1 MSTEPDHRKS
11 DPHSEYARRLD
22 GWRRAADSRDR
33 FDRHIS
39 LGRLL
44 TVGSGAVLGWW
55 IWESPALGA
64 GWILVPVVLFTLLA
78 VAHDRVIRGRRRAE
92 RAVSHYRAGLA
103 RLEDRWSGAGEPGT
117 RYRRVD
123 HPYAED
129 LDLFG
134 DGSLFQRICSARTRA
149 GEGRLAAWLQE
160 PAPVEEVRS
169 RQEAVQEL
177 RDRLDLREDLALL
190 GEEFRSGG
198 HPKELAAWATA
209 PAILSG
215 GSIPLVLIGL
225 VLLTIGSLTGWVT
238 GMWGPIPFLGFL
250 LLEGVA
256 AMIYRSRVRKVVAA
270 VERPGQ
276 DLDLLSQ
283 VLGRIER
290 ETFRSDR
297 LAGLRRALDTA
308 GLPPSRRIR
317 HLDRWIEL
325 LDSRRNQLF
334 APFAAV
340 LMWTTLL
347 AFAIE
352 AWRRVAGPAV
362 PRWLEAVAE
371 FEAIESLAAYSYE
384 NPDDP
389 FPEIVSEGPVFE
401 GEALGHPLIPAQRCV
416 RNDLRLGDGHRLF
429 IVSGSNMSGKSTL
442 LRAVGTN
449 TVLALAGAPVR
460 ARRLRLSPLAVGA
473 SIRIVDSLQ
482 EGSSR
487 FYSEIT
493 RLHQLQVMA
502 AGSNPVLF
510 LLDEIL
516 HGTNSH
522 DRRIGA
528 EAVVREFLERGGVG
542 LITTHDLALT
552 AIADGLGERA
562 VNIHFQD
569 RFVDGRMAFDYRIRP
584 GVVRKSNALQLMRS
598 VGLEV

>member
-1 MSTEPDHRKS
+1 VSTEPDRRGFA
-11 DPHSEYARRLD
+11 PHSEYARRLNR
-22 GWRRAADSRDR
+22 WRRAAVSSDR
-33 FDRHIS
+33 IDRRIS

-44 TVGSGAVLGWW
+44 TVGFGAVLGWW
-55 IWESPALGA
+55 IWRSPALGA
-64 GWILVPVVLFTLLA
+64 VWILVPVVLFILLA
-78 VAHDRVIRGRRRAE
+78 VAHERVIRGRRRAQ

-160 PAPVEEVRS
+160 PAPVEEVGS

-209 PAILSG
+209 PPILSG
-215 GSIPLVLIGL
+215 RSIPMALIGL

-238 GMWGPIPFLGFL
+238 GMWGPLPVLGFL
-250 LLEGVA
+250 LLEGIA
-256 AMIYRSRVRKVVAA
+256 AMIYRGRVRKVVAA

-276 DLDLLSQ
+276 DLGLLSQ

-308 GLPPSRRIR
+308 GLRPSRRIR

-389 FPEIVSEGPVFE
+389 FPEIVFEGPVFE
-401 GEALGHPLIPAQRCV
+401 GEALGHPLIPVQRCV

-442 LRAVGTN
+442 LRAVGAN

-562 VNIHFQD
+562 VNIHFEDQ
-569 RFVDGRMAFDYRIRP
+569 FVDGRMAFDYRIRP